1 LESVG
6 ITIEAFHKEC
16 GKGQFEMPIRFSN
29 VQKMV
34 EDYYFTKMIIKKHF
48 VTRGI
53 VVSYLPKPAA
63 DIGIGAH
70 AHFSL
75 WNEKGENCSGDP
87 TTKHKFSAIFE
98 SFNAGILKHLPALF

>member
-1 LESVG
+1 VG

-34 EDYYFTKMIIKKHF
+34 EDYYVTKMIIKKHF
-48 VTRGI
+48 ASRGM

-75 WNEKGENCSGDP
+75 WND
-87 TTKHKFSAIFE
+87 
-98 SFNAGILKHLPALF
+98 